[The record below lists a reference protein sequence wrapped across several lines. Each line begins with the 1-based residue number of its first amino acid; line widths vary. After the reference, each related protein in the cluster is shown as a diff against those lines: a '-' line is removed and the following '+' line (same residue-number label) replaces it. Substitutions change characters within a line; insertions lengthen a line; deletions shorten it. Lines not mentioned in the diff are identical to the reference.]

1 MYQAQNVQTSMDS
14 ILQDWQAA
22 GLRYPSA
29 LKPILFA
36 LDPARIIYR
45 VGALTL
51 ADLVAVDGR
60 LRSALG

>member
-1 MYQAQNVQTSMDS
+1 MDYV
-14 ILQDWQAA
+14 LQDWQAA

-51 ADLVAVDGR
+51 EDLVAVDGR
-60 LRSALG
+60 LRSALGL